1 MSIKK
6 ARAVVSGVGWGG
18 QREGQEITEMR
29 GGRGVGEKK
38 ENVWLSRQDR
48 KKKKKI
54 FYICAKVRMR
64 HGQQLRAA
72 TSHYQGRAKMFA
84 NILAR
89 IG

>member
-1 MSIKK
+1 
-6 ARAVVSGVGWGG
+6 
-18 QREGQEITEMR
+18 MR

-48 KKKKKI
+48 KKKKI

-64 HGQQLRAA
+64 HGQLRAA